1 MTFFLKK
8 NTYIILYSLYL
19 LMIKN
24 IPVIKITQSSFVEN
38 LSLRVLNVRRYRN
51 KIERR
56 KNKIKSLFGL

>member
-1 MTFFLKK
+1 M
-8 NTYIILYSLYL
+8 
-19 LMIKN
+19 MIKN
-24 IPVIKITQSSFVEN
+24 VPVIKITQSSFVEN

>member
-38 LSLRVLNVRRYRN
+38 LSLRVLNVRSYRN